1 MCTSF
6 GHPSFVP
13 SSQAGAKKQLAI
25 TMAIAG
31 AKLWLEGVLSSRD
44 LTNSVV
50 KERAG
55 CTPLSGKTETI
66 LGLWWEKGIE
76 HPLAGNRVRLAPQ

>member
-1 MCTSF
+1 
-6 GHPSFVP
+6 
-13 SSQAGAKKQLAI
+13 
-25 TMAIAG
+25 MAIAG

-76 HPLAGNRVRLAPQ
+76 HP